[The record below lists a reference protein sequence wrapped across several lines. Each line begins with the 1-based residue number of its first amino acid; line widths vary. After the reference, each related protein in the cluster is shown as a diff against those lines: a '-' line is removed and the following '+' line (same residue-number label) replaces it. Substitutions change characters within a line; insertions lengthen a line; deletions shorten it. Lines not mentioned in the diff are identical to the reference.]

1 MKKSKSMKMILF
13 NLLVKAS
20 KIINL
25 KNYLKIIIMV
35 KISCHKNKQKHNKL
49 NNLNFFNK
57 YKKKI
62 AKMI

>member
-1 MKKSKSMKMILF
+1 
-13 NLLVKAS
+13 
-20 KIINL
+20 
-25 KNYLKIIIMV
+25 MV
-35 KISCHKNKQKHNKL
+35 KISSHKNKQKHNKL

>member
-25 KNYLKIIIMV
+25 KNYLKIINKDLLNLE
-35 KISCHKNKQKHNKL
+35 KIQCKAL
-49 NNLNFFNK
+49 
-57 YKKKI
+57 KI
-62 AKMI
+62 N